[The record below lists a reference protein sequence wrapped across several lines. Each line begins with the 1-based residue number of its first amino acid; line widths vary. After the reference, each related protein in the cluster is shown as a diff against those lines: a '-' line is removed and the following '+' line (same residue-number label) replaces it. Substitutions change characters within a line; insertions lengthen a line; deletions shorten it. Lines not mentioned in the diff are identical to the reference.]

1 MLRRMPEEG
10 EEEYV
15 AEAEAEAEAEL
26 REKERYEYGQLNIE
40 NGKMKSN

>member
-15 AEAEAEAEAEL
+15 AEAEL
-26 REKERYEYGQLNIE
+26 REKERYKYGQLNIE
-40 NGKMKSN
+40 YGKMKSN